1 MIEVAGLSHRYGDLE
16 VLRDVSLKVP
26 TSTFTALVGPSGCG
40 KSTVL
45 RVLAGLVVPTGGEAT
60 IDGQRAIGVTG
71 RAAFMAQSDLL
82 LPWRRA
88 LGNAIVGAEARGLD
102 RAHARGRAAD
112 LFERFGLAGF
122 ERAWPSQL
130 SGGMRQRLALL
141 RTFVSG
147 LDVLLLDE
155 PFGALDALT
164 RRDLQRWLDAI
175 LLEDRRSVLLV
186 THDVDEALLLADE
199 VLVLSPRPG
208 LIVARITSPYSHP
221 RSPRLVTDTDFV
233 SRKAQVLDAL
243 TAPVGFGD
251 AEMVRPPNPT
261 GSQRNDQ

>member
-1 MIEVAGLSHRYGDLE
+1 MIEVATLSHRYGDLE
-16 VLRDVSLKVP
+16 VLRDVSLTVP
-26 TSTFTALVGPSGCG
+26 TGTFTALVGPSGCG

-45 RVLAGLVVPTGGEAT
+45 RVLAGLVVPTSGEAR
-60 IDGQRAIGVTG
+60 IDGHCTIGVPG

-88 LGNAIVGAEARGLD
+88 LGNAIVGAEARGMD
-102 RAHARGRAAD
+102 RAAARRRAGA

-122 ERAWPSQL
+122 ERAWPGQL

-164 RRDLQRWLDAI
+164 RRDLHGWLDRM

-208 LIVARITSPYSHP
+208 RIVARIASPYGHP
-221 RSPRLVTDTDFV
+221 RPPGLLTEIDFV
-233 SRKAQVLDAL
+233 SRKARILDAL
-243 TAPVGFGD
+243 GQ
-251 AEMVRPPNPT
+251 PPSDSSSPN
-261 GSQRNDQ
+261 G

>member
-1 MIEVAGLSHRYGDLE
+1 VSLE
-16 VLRDVSLKVP
+16 VP
-26 TSTFTALVGPSGCG
+26 TGTFTALVGPSGCG
-40 KSTVL
+40 KSTIL
-45 RVLAGLVVPTGGEAT
+45 RVLAGLTVPTTGDARIE
-60 IDGQRAIGVTG
+60 GQPTLGVPG

-102 RAHARGRAAD
+102 RAEARRRAGA
-112 LFERFGLAGF
+112 LLERFGLAGF

-164 RRDLQRWLDAI
+164 RRDLQRWLNEI

-208 LIVARITSPYSHP
+208 RIVARIASPYPHP
-221 RSPRLVTDTDFV
+221 RPPGLVTDTDFV

-243 TAPVGFGD
+243 TDTVEEQF
-251 AEMVRPPNPT
+251 PT
-261 GSQRNDQ
+261 PDRD

>member
-1 MIEVAGLSHRYGDLE
+1 MIEVTALSHRYGDLE

-26 TSTFTALVGPSGCG
+26 TGTFTALVGPSGCG

-45 RVLAGLVVPTGGEAT
+45 RVLAGLVVPTSGDAT
-60 IDGQRAIGVTG
+60 INGHNTIGVTG

-88 LGNAIVGAEARGLD
+88 LGNATVGAEARGLD
-102 RAHARGRAAD
+102 RHAARAAAAA

-122 ERAWPSQL
+122 ERAWPTQL

-164 RRDLQRWLDAI
+164 RRDLHGWLDRI
-175 LLEDRRSVLLV
+175 LLQDRRSVLLV

-199 VLVLSPRPG
+199 VLVVGPRPG
-208 LIVARITSPYSHP
+208 RIVARIASPYPHP
-221 RSPRLVTDTDFV
+221 RSPGLVTDRDFV
-233 SRKAQVLDAL
+233 NRKAAVFDAL
-243 TAPVGFGD
+243 S
-251 AEMVRPPNPT
+251 R
-261 GSQRNDQ
+261 

>member
-1 MIEVAGLSHRYGDLE
+1 MIELAGLSHRYGNLE
-16 VLRDVSLKVP
+16 VLQDLSLKLP
-26 TSTFTALVGPSGCG
+26 IRSFTALVGPSGCG

-45 RVLAGLVVPTGGEAT
+45 RVLAGLLVPTGGDT
-60 IDGQRAIGVTG
+60 RIDGVRTIGVPG
-71 RAAFMAQSDLL
+71 RAAFMAQSDQL

-102 RAHARGRAAD
+102 RALARAHAGA
-112 LFERFGLAGF
+112 LLERFGLAGF
-122 ERAWPSQL
+122 EKAWPSQL

-175 LLEDRRSVLLV
+175 LLEDQRTVVLV
-186 THDVDEALLLADE
+186 THDVEEALLLADE
-199 VLVLSPRPG
+199 VVVLSPRPG
-208 LIVARITSPYSHP
+208 QIVARIASPYAHP
-221 RSPRLVTDTDFV
+221 RPPGLVTDPGFV
-233 SRKAQVLDAL
+233 SRKAQVFEAL
-243 TAPVGFGD
+243 GRNGSTA
-251 AEMVRPPNPT
+251 
-261 GSQRNDQ
+261 